1 MNTPRITAAVLA
13 LAAAV
18 CATGTASADEFMV
31 GVQIPLTGAMA
42 RSGGGMAEGIQT
54 AAELFNKANGKHK
67 IKLVTIDD
75 ESNPA
80 KAVAAVE
87 KLASQ
92 GVVALVGGFGS
103 NIIGPAS
110 DAANKQN
117 LVYMT
122 AGGVDNDLTR
132 RGYKTFFRINNT
144 QGYERAVTQ
153 MFEEQGVKSVSIV
166 HSTKEAT
173 ADLAKDM
180 QKALAPKG
188 VKVTLHPFDPAITD
202 FKPIINKIKLQ
213 DKPDVIAMSGYEND
227 YVGILRAAKVLKP
240 DVKAMV
246 GVWSLATSKMADDFP
261 DLMPNVYGTALL
273 PFPAEFTT
281 PDGRDFAETYKK
293 LYGHEPDYLGQ
304 FGYVQSQLLFEAIV
318 RAYDAGT
325 LKTGG
330 IAAELRKSS
339 RDTLIGKVSF
349 DDKGDNLN
357 FAHRMGQHQAK
368 QIAIV
373 WPKEYAN
380 GKMNFPGVPW

>member
-1 MNTPRITAAVLA
+1 MTTLRITAATLA
-13 LAAAV
+13 LV
-18 CATGTASADEFMV
+18 ATVGAGGTARAEEFTV
-31 GVQIPLTGAMA
+31 GVQIPLTGALA

-54 AAELFNKANGKHK
+54 AAELFNKGNGKHK

-110 DAANKQN
+110 DAANKLN

-122 AGGVDNDLTR
+122 AGGVDNGLTQ

-153 MFEEQGVKSVSIV
+153 LFEEHGVKSVSIV

-188 VKVTLHPFDPAITD
+188 IKVVLHPFDPAITD
-202 FKPIINKIKLQ
+202 FKPIINKVKLQ
-213 DKPDVIAMSGYEND
+213 DKPEVILMSAYEND
-227 YVGILRAAKVLKP
+227 YVGIIRAAKVLKP
-240 DVKAMV
+240 EIKAIV
-246 GVWSLATSKMADDFP
+246 GVWSLATSKMWKDFP
-261 DLMPNVYGTALL
+261 DLMPNITGTSLL
-273 PFPAEFTT
+273 PYPV
-281 PDGRDFAETYKK
+281 DFKQPEGKAFADTYKRMFNK
-293 LYGHEPDYLGQ
+293 DVDYLAQ
-304 FGYVQSQLLFEAIV
+304 FGYVKAQLLFEALA
-318 RAYDAGT
+318 RAADSGS
-325 LKTGG
+325 LKKGG
-330 IAAELRKSS
+330 LADELRKTNKE
-339 RDTLIGKVSF
+339 TLIGRVQF
-349 DDKGDNLN
+349 DANGDNLN
-357 FAHRMGQHQAK
+357 FRHRMGQHQDGKIVIVSPKAE
-368 QIAIV
+368 ATGPIV
-373 WPKEYAN
+373 WPGLPY
-380 GKMNFPGVPW
+380 